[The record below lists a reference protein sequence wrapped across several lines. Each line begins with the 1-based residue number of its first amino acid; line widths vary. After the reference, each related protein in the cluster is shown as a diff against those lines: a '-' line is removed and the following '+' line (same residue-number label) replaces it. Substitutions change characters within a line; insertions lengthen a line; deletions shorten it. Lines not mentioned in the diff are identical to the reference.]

1 LSATSGAAAG
11 AGQAEPDH
19 IGQRRR
25 LIIIGALLL
34 GMLLAALDQT
44 IVATALPTIAGDLH
58 GLSHLSWVVTAYLL
72 ASTISTPLWGKLGD
86 LYGRKTFF
94 QASIVIFLVGSVLSG
109 LAHSMIQLIAFRA
122 VQGIGGGGLMTGA
135 QTIVADVVP
144 ARERGRYQGL
154 FGSVFGVTSVLG
166 PLIGGFFVD
175 NLSWRWVF
183 YVNLPIGV
191 VALAVVAAV
200 LPGRLRRA
208 AHKIDYLG
216 TVLLAGAATGLVLLT
231 SLGGTSYA
239 WGSAPI
245 LLMGAGAVVFGAAFV
260 WAESRATEPVLP
272 LHLFRN
278 RIFSA
283 ASAVG
288 FVVGFAMFGAIAY
301 LPQYMQIVK
310 GVSPTVSG
318 LRLLPLMAGL
328 LATSILCGRL
338 VSRWGRYRIFPI
350 IGTAVMTIGLYLL
363 SRLGVT
369 TSDWLSSL
377 YMLVLGAGI
386 GGSLQVL
393 VVAVQNA
400 VSYAD
405 LGAATGGSTFFRS
418 IGGSF
423 GTATF
428 GAVFS
433 NVLAGN
439 LATSLHGLSLPHGL
453 TPASGASPAV
463 LAHLPAAIHLG
474 YITGYAT
481 SLQTV
486 FLVATP
492 FGALAFLLSWTIK
505 DIPMR
510 TTAGTPD
517 PADTLAPTARPA
529 IRTSDQEMER
539 ALTSLL
545 GRERRREVYAAL
557 VTRAGIAASPRAAW
571 LLLRVGQHPQMSRHD
586 LAERLR
592 LSDAELERRL
602 TELVAIGYLR
612 ALRPD
617 LDQPMPLTDAGRHAF
632 DALFRARQESI
643 ARLAADWDPEQHPAL
658 GTLLDRLTHQLAASH
673 ETPGPDLDHAGAA
686 ATAGAAE
693 PRD

>member
-1 LSATSGAAAG
+1 MMLEDLVRGGAVAAHEHSELS
-11 AGQAEPDH
+11 
-19 IGQRRR
+19 QRRT

-72 ASTISTPLWGKLGD
+72 ASTVSTPLWGKLGD
-86 LYGRKTFF
+86 LYGRKVFF
-94 QASIVIFLVGSVLSG
+94 EASIVIFLVGSALCG
-109 LAHSMIQLIAFRA
+109 LAHSIFILIVFRA
-122 VQGIGGGGLMTGA
+122 VQGIGGGGLLTGA

-144 ARERGRYQGL
+144 PRDRGRYQGL

-183 YVNLPIGV
+183 YVNLPVGA

-200 LPGRLRRA
+200 LPGQLRRA
-208 AHKIDYLG
+208 QHRIDYLG
-216 TVLLAGAATGLVLLT
+216 TIFLAGAATSLVLLT
-231 SLGGTSYA
+231 SLGGTTYA
-239 WGSAPI
+239 WASTPI
-245 LLMGAGAVVFGAAFV
+245 YLMAAGAVVCGALFI
-260 WAESRATEPVLP
+260 WAESRAAEPVVP

-283 ASAVG
+283 SSAVG

-328 LATSILCGRL
+328 LTTSIISGRL

-350 IGTAVMTIGLYLL
+350 VGTAVMTIGLYLL
-363 SRLGVT
+363 SHLGVD
-369 TSDWLSSL
+369 TSVWLSSL

-386 GGSLQVL
+386 GMSLQVL

-405 LGAATGGSTFFRS
+405 LGAATAGATFFRS

-433 NVLAGN
+433 NVLAGE
-439 LATSLHGLSLPHGL
+439 LVAALHGLSLPPGV
-453 TPASGASPAV
+453 TAASGASPAV
-463 LAHLPAAIHLG
+463 LAHLPAAVHLG
-474 YITGYAT
+474 YITGYAHA
-481 SLQTV
+481 LQTV

-505 DIPMR
+505 DIPLR
-510 TTAGTPD
+510 TTAAQPD
-517 PADTLAPTARPA
+517 PADTLAPTAMPTT
-529 IRTSDQEMER
+529 RTSDQEMER
-539 ALTSLL
+539 ALTTILS
-545 GRERRREVYAAL
+545 REHRREVYARL
-557 VTRAGIAASPRAAW
+557 TRSAGIAASPRAAW
-571 LLLRVGQHPQMSRHD
+571 LLLRVGQHPGMSRRD
-586 LAERLR
+586 LARL
-592 LSDAELERRL
+592 LQLADAELERRL
-602 TELVAIGYLR
+602 TELVAIGYVQV
-612 ALRPD
+612 LRP
-617 LDQPMPLTDAGRHAF
+617 A
-632 DALFRARQESI
+632 
-643 ARLAADWDPEQHPAL
+643 
-658 GTLLDRLTHQLAASH
+658 
-673 ETPGPDLDHAGAA
+673 
-686 ATAGAAE
+686 
-693 PRD
+693 